1 MLRTAVVIVAG
12 GSGNRFG
19 SEIPK
24 QYNLL
29 NGKPIL
35 QWTVEQFIAHPQIT
49 DVIVVIGEEDQGRY
63 SDCIKNHP
71 KLHAPVIGGTTRQLS
86 VFKGLKALEVLA
98 PTHVLVHDGA
108 RPVVSFALIDQVIE
122 GLKGVG
128 GCIPALP
135 VHETVKK
142 TAENGYIEAT
152 IQREQLWLAQTPQGF
167 DYQLLLNAHNTFQH
181 EDHFTDDASLFE
193 ALNFPV
199 IICSGE
205 VANIKITYKEDLT
218 KMTLA
223 AIPDV
228 RVGNGFDVHE
238 LVQGDGM
245 MILGVMIPGSLS
257 LKGHSD
263 ADVALHSLTDAIFG
277 AIGDGDIGMHFPPTD
292 VQWRG
297 TDSSKFLTY
306 ALERMRERGGRLNH
320 VDITLI
326 GEKPKFLP
334 YREQFLTSLE
344 FLLGIRRD
352 RIGVKATTT
361 EKLGFLG
368 RGEGLA
374 VQATATVIF

>member
-29 NGKPIL
+29 DNKPIL
-35 QWTVEQFIAHPQIT
+35 QWTVEQFLDHPQIT
-49 DVIVVIGEEDQGRY
+49 DVIVVIGEGDQGRY
-63 SDCIKNHP
+63 TNCIKNHP
-71 KLHAPVIGGTTRQLS
+71 KLHTPVIGGTTRQLS
-86 VFKGLKALEVLA
+86 VFKGLKALETLA

-108 RPVVSFALIDQVIE
+108 RPFASHTLIDQVIE
-122 GLKGVG
+122 GLKSVG

-135 VHETVKK
+135 VHETVKRTTK
-142 TAENGYIEAT
+142 DRVIEAT

-167 DYQLLLNAHNTFQH
+167 DYQLLVKAHETFQH
-181 EDHFTDDASLFE
+181 EDYFTDDASLFE
-193 ALNFPV
+193 ALGLPV
-199 IICSGE
+199 TICPGE
-205 VANIKITYKEDLT
+205 VANIKITYKEDL
-218 KMTLA
+218 KKIPLG
-223 AIPDV
+223 AIADV

-238 LVQGDGM
+238 LVPGVGM

-277 AIGDGDIGMHFPPTD
+277 AIGDGDIGIHFPPTD
-292 VQWRG
+292 MQWRG
-297 TDSSKFLTY
+297 ADSSKFLMY
-306 ALERMRERGGRLNH
+306 ALKRMRERGGRLNH

-326 GEKPKFLP
+326 GENPKFSP
-334 YREQFLTSLE
+334 YREQFLASLE
-344 FLLGIRRD
+344 TYLGIGRD

>member
-24 QYNLL
+24 QYNFLD
-29 NGKPIL
+29 GKPIL
-35 QWTVEQFIAHPQIT
+35 QRTIEQFLAHPQIT
-49 DVIVVIGEEDQGRY
+49 DVIVVISEKDQGRY
-63 SDCIKNHP
+63 ANCIKDHP
-71 KLHAPVIGGTTRQLS
+71 KLHTPVIGGATRQLS
-86 VFKGLKALEVLA
+86 VFKGLKALETLA

-108 RPVVSFALIDQVIE
+108 RPFVSLTLIDHVIE
-122 GLKGVG
+122 GLKAGG

-135 VHETVKK
+135 VHETVKR
-142 TAENGYIEAT
+142 TAKDGIIEAT
-152 IQREQLWLAQTPQGF
+152 IQREHLWLAQTPQGF
-167 DYQLLLNAHNTFQH
+167 NYQLLLKAHETFQH

-193 ALNFPV
+193 ALGFPV
-199 IICSGE
+199 AVCPGE
-205 VANIKITYKEDLT
+205 VTNIKITYKEDLR
-218 KMTLA
+218 KMTLD

-238 LVQGDGM
+238 LVPGDGM

-277 AIGDGDIGMHFPPTD
+277 AIGDGDIGIHFPPTD
-292 VQWRG
+292 VQWRSA
-297 TDSSKFLTY
+297 DSSKFLMY

-326 GEKPKFLP
+326 GEKPKFSP
-334 YREQFLTSLE
+334 YREQFLVSLE
-344 FLLGIRRD
+344 TYLGIGRD

>member
-1 MLRTAVVIVAG
+1 MPRTAVVIVAG

-19 SEIPK
+19 SELPK

-29 NGKPIL
+29 HNKPIL
-35 QWTVEQFIAHPQIT
+35 QWTVEQFLDHPQIT
-49 DVIVVIGEEDQGRY
+49 DVMVVIGEGDQARY
-63 SDCIKNHP
+63 ANCISAHP
-71 KLHAPVIGGTTRQLS
+71 KLHTPVIGGITRQLS
-86 VFKGLKALEVLA
+86 VFKGLKALESLA
-98 PTHVLVHDGA
+98 PTRVLVHDGA
-108 RPVVSFALIDQVIE
+108 RPFVSSTLIEQVIN
-122 GLKGVG
+122 GVNTVE

-142 TAENGYIEAT
+142 TAKDGYIEAT

-167 DYQLLLNAHNTFQH
+167 NYQSLLNAHETFQQ
-181 EDHFTDDASLFE
+181 ESHFTDDASLFE
-193 ALNFPV
+193 ALGLPV
-199 IICSGE
+199 TICSGE
-205 VANIKITYKEDLT
+205 VTNIKITYKEDLK
-218 KMTLA
+218 KMTLNV
-223 AIPDV
+223 IPDV

-238 LVQGDGM
+238 LIPGDGM

-263 ADVALHSLTDAIFG
+263 ADVALHSLTDAILG
-277 AIGDGDIGMHFPPTD
+277 AIGDGDIGIHFPPTD
-292 VQWRG
+292 MQWRG
-297 TDSSKFLTY
+297 ADSSKFLTH
-306 ALERMRERGGRLNH
+306 ALERMRQRGGRLNH

-326 GEKPKFLP
+326 GEKPKFSP
-334 YREQFLTSLE
+334 YREKFLASLE
-344 FLLGIRRD
+344 ILLGIERD